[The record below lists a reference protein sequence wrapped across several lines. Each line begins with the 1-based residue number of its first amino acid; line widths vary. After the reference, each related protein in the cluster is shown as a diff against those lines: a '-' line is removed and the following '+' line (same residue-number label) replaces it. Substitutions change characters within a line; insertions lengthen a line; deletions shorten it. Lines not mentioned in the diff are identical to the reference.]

1 MRRTRRALAVLAV
14 VVPVAFGAVPPTAR
28 AAGVERHPLPADGV
42 FHLVGA
48 GWGHGRGMSQ
58 WGAQRAAT
66 QGRTHREILGF
77 YYPGTTLGA
86 GPVRTVRVLIAGDTG
101 RTLVVRAVSRLRV
114 TYRTPTG
121 TVTRTLPRTP
131 SACPVRA
138 TRWRAYATS
147 TGMRLDAYCGRWR
160 TVVKPARLARGSTI
174 SFSVPGS
181 LVATQDGTVRR
192 GYRGS
197 VIATRLSATRVRVV
211 NRLSMEQYLRV
222 VTAAEVPASWPTEAL
237 RAQAVAA
244 RSYATYEIATRSGG
258 FDVYDSTRSQAYPGA
273 RGYDS
278 RWRVTSVR
286 EHPRTDRA
294 VADTAGVVVLAGGSP
309 ALTQFGSSNG
319 GATADTIL
327 PYMTARADAWDAAAT
342 GNPRRTWT
350 DTVTARSLA
359 ARHPAVGTVT
369 ALEVLDREGVGS
381 WGGRVA
387 RLRIVGTRGSVTLAT
402 DSAIRA
408 TLGTYSSYFTIRG

>member
-1 MRRTRRALAVLAV
+1 
-14 VVPVAFGAVPPTAR
+14 
-28 AAGVERHPLPADGV
+28 
-42 FHLVGA
+42 
-48 GWGHGRGMSQ
+48 MSQ
-58 WGAQRAAT
+58 WGAHQAAT
-66 QGRTHREILGF
+66 EGRTHREILRF
-77 YYPGTTLGA
+77 YYPGTALGT
-86 GPVRTVRVLIAGDTG
+86 GPVRTVRVLLAGDTG
-101 RTLVVRAVSRLRV
+101 RTLVVHAVSRLRA
-114 TYRTPTG
+114 TYRTPKG
-121 TVTRTLPRTP
+121 TVVRTLPRTP
-131 SACPVRA
+131 AACSARA

-147 TGMRLDAYCGRWR
+147 AGMRLDAYCGRWH
-160 TVVKPARLARGSTI
+160 TVVKPATLARGSTI
-174 SFSVPGS
+174 AFSVPGS
-181 LVATQDGTVRR
+181 LVATQDGSVRR

-197 VIATRLSATRVRVV
+197 VTATRLSATQVRVV
-211 NRLSMEQYLRV
+211 NRVSMEQYLRV
-222 VTAAEVPASWPTEAL
+222 VTAAEVPAAWPTEAL

-244 RSYATYEIATRSGG
+244 RSYATYEISTRSGA

-273 RGYDS
+273 RAYDS
-278 RWRVTSVR
+278 RWRVAAVR
-286 EHPRTDRA
+286 EHARTDRA
-294 VADTAGVVVLAGGSP
+294 VADTAGVVVLSGGRP

-359 ARHPAVGTVT
+359 AAHPGVGTVR

-387 RLRIVGTRGSVTLAT
+387 RLRIVGTRGSVTLTT

-408 TLGTYSSYFTIRG
+408 ALGTYSSYFTIRG